1 VFCLFELRAGFSIS
15 IPHISGVIECEFSN
29 QNQRQLSQPNKC
41 THAVKIRSHMSKI
54 DGVGQTNAS
63 KTFEVSR
70 CDGMMRISIEFGAT
84 NPQRYLKAIECR
96 DRYVQKR
103 QKDFSP
109 KAGRE
114 QSKSGEV
121 LKSIF
126 ARV

>member
-1 VFCLFELRAGFSIS
+1 MELAKRMQ
-15 IPHISGVIECEFSN
+15 V
-29 QNQRQLSQPNKC
+29 R
-41 THAVKIRSHMSKI
+41 R
-54 DGVGQTNAS
+54 
-63 KTFEVSR
+63 SR
-70 CDGMMRISIEFGAT
+70 CRGAHGIMRISIEFGAT